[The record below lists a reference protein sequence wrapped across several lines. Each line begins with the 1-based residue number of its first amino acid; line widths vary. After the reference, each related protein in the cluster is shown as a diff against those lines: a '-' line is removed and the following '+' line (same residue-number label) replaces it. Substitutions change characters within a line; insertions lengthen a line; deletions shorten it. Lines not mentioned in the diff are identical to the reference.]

1 MHTQMNEYREGD
13 KTYES
18 CVAWDAAVSGRRPCV
33 LVAHQWAG
41 LSEHERAV
49 AEGFAAQGYV
59 GVAID
64 VYGKGVRGGLMDDN
78 SHLMMPLIEDRAELR
93 RRLFAALREAKALPM
108 VDPLLIAAVG
118 YCFGGLCILDLART
132 GTDEVRGV
140 VSIHGVFMP
149 PKLGPQPAIKTK
161 VLVLHGWADPYA
173 PEADVLSLAKELSEA
188 QADWQLHAYGGV
200 VHGFTAVGANAPER
214 GIVYDQAAHRRS
226 TAATA
231 GFLKELFGS

>member
-1 MHTQMNEYREGD
+1 MHTQLSEYREGD
-13 KTYES
+13 RTYE
-18 CVAWDAAVSGRRPCV
+18 CHVAWDAAVSGRRPCV

-49 AEGFAAQGYV
+49 AEDFAAQGYV

-64 VYGKGVRGGLMDDN
+64 VYGNGVRGGLMDDN

-108 VDPLLIAAVG
+108 VDPGRIAAVG
-118 YCFGGLCILDLART
+118 YCFGGLCVLDIARS
-132 GTDEVRGV
+132 GTEEVRGV

-149 PKLGPQPAIKTK
+149 PKLGPPPAIKAK

-173 PEADVLSLAKELSEA
+173 PEADVLALARELTDA

-200 VHGFTAVGANAPER
+200 VHAFTAVGANAPER
-214 GIVYDQAAHRRS
+214 GIVYDEAAHRRS
-226 TAATA
+226 TAATS

>member
-1 MHTQMNEYREGD
+1 MRTQLNEYREGD
-13 KTYES
+13 TTYES
-18 CVAWDAAVSGRRPCV
+18 YVAWDAAVSGRRPCV

-108 VDPLLIAAVG
+108 VDPGRIAAVG
-118 YCFGGLCILDLART
+118 YCFGGLCVLDIARA

-149 PKLGPQPAIKTK
+149 PKLGPQPAIKAK

-173 PEADVLSLAKELSEA
+173 PEADVLSLARELTEA
-188 QADWQLHAYGGV
+188 RADWQLHAYGGV
-200 VHGFTAVGANAPER
+200 VHAFTAVGANAPER
-214 GIVYDQAAHRRS
+214 GLVYDEAAHRRS

>member
-1 MHTQMNEYREGD
+1 MQKQLNEYREGE

-18 CVAWDAAVSGRRPCV
+18 YVAWDAAVSGRRPCV

-41 LSEHERAV
+41 FSEHERAV
-49 AEGFAAQGYV
+49 AEGLAAQGYV

-93 RRLFAALREAKALPM
+93 RRLFAALREAKSLPM
-108 VDPLLIAAVG
+108 VDPSRVAAVG
-118 YCFGGLCILDLART
+118 YCFGGLCVLDIARS
-132 GTDEVRGV
+132 GTEEVLGV
-140 VSIHGVFMP
+140 VSLHGVFMP
-149 PKLGPQPAIKTK
+149 PKLDPRPAIKAK

-173 PEADVLSLAKELSEA
+173 PEADVLALARELTEA

-200 VHGFTAVGANAPER
+200 VHAFTAVGANAPER
-214 GIVYDQAAHRRS
+214 GIVYDEAAHRRS
-226 TAATA
+226 TAATS